1 MGKQHHKE
9 RERSMLDIS
18 EVRQFIVQAVPFNQV
33 LGITIAHIAPES
45 VEVVLPEA
53 PERRNH
59 VGTVHA
65 AAQFGLG
72 EATSGTLVVAA
83 FGDLF
88 EQGIVPLAAKATI
101 TYRKAASGE
110 LRGTAFLSLQEQQRI
125 RDEVV
130 REKRS
135 RFTLPVQLMKSDG
148 SITTELEVSWSLLK
162 QQ

>member
-1 MGKQHHKE
+1 
-9 RERSMLDIS
+9 MLDIS
-18 EVRQFIVQAVPFNQV
+18 EVQQFIVQAVPFNQV
-33 LGITIAHIAPES
+33 LGITIAHITFES

-88 EQGIVPLAAKATI
+88 QQGIVPLAAKATI

-110 LRGTAFLSLQEQQRI
+110 LRGKAFLSQQEQQRI
-125 RDEVV
+125 RDEVT

-148 SITTELEVSWSLLK
+148 TLTTELDVSWSLLK

>member
-1 MGKQHHKE
+1 
-9 RERSMLDIS
+9 MLDITA
-18 EVRQFIVQAVPFNQV
+18 VRQFIVQAVPFNQV
-33 LGITIAHIAPES
+33 LGITVAQISLES
-45 VEVVLPEA
+45 VDVILPEA

-72 EATSGTLVVAA
+72 EATSGALVVAA

-88 EQGIVPLAAKATI
+88 QQGIVPLAAKATI

-110 LRGTAFLSLQEQQRI
+110 LRGSAFLSQQEQQRI

-130 REKRS
+130 QEKRS
-135 RFTLPVQLMKSDG
+135 RFTVPVQLLKSDG
-148 SITTELEVSWSLLK
+148 TLTTELEVSWSLLK

>member
-88 EQGIVPLAAKATI
+88 QQGIVPLAAKAMI

>member
-1 MGKQHHKE
+1 
-9 RERSMLDIS
+9 MLDIS
-18 EVRQFIVQAVPFNQV
+18 EVQQFIVQAVPFNQV
-33 LGITIAHIAPES
+33 LGIMIAHITPES

-88 EQGIVPLAAKATI
+88 QQGIVPLAAKATI

-110 LRGTAFLSLQEQQRI
+110 LRGKAFLLQQEQQRI

-135 RFTLPVQLMKSDG
+135 RFTLPVQLMKRDG
-148 SITTELEVSWSLLK
+148 TLTTELDVSWSLLK